1 MKNIVLLAAFAVT
14 IAACVPSQQAM
25 HQSGGGGG
33 GNPAAAASVD
43 GWGDRPDLVD
53 RSGNVSMN
61 PGETKTDHPSTDPGD
76 FGFSGDGPPSID
88 G

>member
-1 MKNIVLLAAFAVT
+1 MTKEFFFLGVLALTVAG
-14 IAACVPSQQAM
+14 CVPSQ
-25 HQSGGGGG
+25 HPSHYSGGGGG
-33 GNPAAAASVD
+33 ASQAYVD

-53 RSGNVSMN
+53 RSGNVNMN

-76 FGFSGDGPPSID
+76 FGYSGDGPPSID